1 MMATYDD
8 ILNNIDKEAYNR
20 EADKIMA
27 LVRAGHKI
35 TIVKPTAGTP
45 KSIQSDKKLIKTANR
60 MVSNLPEPIIESSS
74 IPEPD
79 IPAPLYKEVDADINL
94 EPEAKELLSCMA
106 EAQLYAQFCETVLER
121 LEDSEARLETWNLI
135 AEEYNSGKLVPELF
149 KMRGKRTERSLRK
162 WIDLYLETNRNMFS
176 LIHKSRSQNK
186 GRKVTYLE
194 QHFLLKLL
202 LTPQKVKIYTAVTT
216 IKAYAR
222 MGALESPSSVP
233 TLVRWCDD
241 WVSNNK
247 AVWTQARL
255 GSKAVAEDIVKTI
268 HRDNSLLNVG
278 DVWVADG
285 HTLAFDII
293 NPKTGKAQRMTMI
306 MVMDW
311 ASRYPVGASLAFTED
326 SQHIQLAFRNGFLNW
341 GALPK
346 YVYLDNGKAFRS
358 KLFNEK
364 WQEHDLSS
372 DLAGI
377 FPRLGIQVAFA
388 ESYNAK
394 AKIIERFF
402 KTFQER
408 FERFIGSFRGASID
422 DKPATLMRN
431 EKWARKM
438 YEATPNYIQVKNNQK
453 KDFAYADIIHIKKS
467 THKSN
472 AWGLACLP
480 IAINVEILS
489 EIKTFDYNNF
499 KNGLMIDYFVIV
511 EGGTLRDGT
520 VTDEQGNEVL
530 TDAYTE
536 IEKALT
542 EVKGN
547 AKSHSTVLIESE
559 SRDVKIRLEPL
570 RQQDREGGFINLKKD
585 LREGIFAYHRV
596 PARIVSQLIPGQL
609 GGDNK
614 SDMLMFYHFVVK
626 PLQNRLALTLAIE
639 FNYEFGWNL
648 TPDDFN
654 FGNLTEK
661 LQSADDQLFM
671 QNRSFGAQ

>member
-1 MMATYDD
+1 MR
-8 ILNNIDKEAYNR
+8 LGGYNL
-20 EADKIMA
+20 AISSA
-27 LVRAGHKI
+27 
-35 TIVKPTAGTP
+35 
-45 KSIQSDKKLIKTANR
+45 SDLLESKYK
-60 MVSNLPEPIIESSS
+60 PEPIDLSKYHRVGKQLVSKAAETKKVVSQPYSMS
-74 IPEPD
+74 KLLNLLD
-79 IPAPLYKEVDADINL
+79 IDEYHSGCIDALTMATIMQFDCKNSQVKAWMVDA
-94 EPEAKELLSCMA
+94 EFPA
-106 EAQLYAQFCETVLER
+106 CE
-121 LEDSEARLETWNLI
+121 D
-135 AEEYNSGKLVPELF
+135 
-149 KMRGKRTERSLRK
+149 
-162 WIDLYLETNRNMFS
+162 
-176 LIHKSRSQNK
+176 Q
-186 GRKVTYLE
+186 
-194 QHFLLKLL
+194 
-202 LTPQKVKIYTAVTT
+202 TT
-216 IKAYAR
+216 I
-222 MGALESPSSVP
+222 L
-233 TLVRWCDD
+233 
-241 WVSNNK
+241 
-247 AVWTQARL
+247 
-255 GSKAVAEDIVKTI
+255 AELMKFY
-268 HRDNSLLNVG
+268 
-278 DVWVADG
+278 
-285 HTLAFDII
+285 LAC
-293 NPKTGKAQRMTMI
+293 G
-306 MVMDW
+306 
-311 ASRYPVGASLAFTED
+311 
-326 SQHIQLAFRNGFLNW
+326 NGFLIKMRNAQGQW
-341 GALPK
+341 MGLERMLPSEVQIVEN
-346 YVYLDNGKAFRS
+346 YDEFG
-358 KLFNEK
+358 
-364 WQEHDLSS
+364 
-372 DLAGI
+372 
-377 FPRLGIQVAFA
+377 
-388 ESYNAK
+388 
-394 AKIIERFF
+394 FF
-402 KTFQER
+402 K
-408 FERFIGSFRGASID
+408 
-422 DKPATLMRN
+422 
-431 EKWARKM
+431 
-438 YEATPNYIQVKNNQK
+438 PNYIQVKNNQK
-453 KDFAYADIIHIKKS
+453 KDFAYEDIIHVKKS
-467 THKSN
+467 THRSN

-480 IAINVEILS
+480 IAINIEILG

>member
-1 MMATYDD
+1 MRVMRLGGYNLAISSVSDLIESKYKPEAIDLSKCQRVGKQLISKAAETKKTVMAPYSMSKLLNLLDLDEYHSGCIDALSMATVMQFECK
-8 ILNNIDKEAYNR
+8 NKQVTAWMEAA
-20 EADKIMA
+20 EF
-27 LVRAGHKI
+27 
-35 TIVKPTAGTP
+35 
-45 KSIQSDKKLIKTANR
+45 
-60 MVSNLPEPIIESSS
+60 
-74 IPEPD
+74 
-79 IPAPLYKEVDADINL
+79 PA
-94 EPEAKELLSCMA
+94 
-106 EAQLYAQFCETVLER
+106 CE
-121 LEDSEARLETWNLI
+121 D
-135 AEEYNSGKLVPELF
+135 
-149 KMRGKRTERSLRK
+149 
-162 WIDLYLETNRNMFS
+162 
-176 LIHKSRSQNK
+176 Q
-186 GRKVTYLE
+186 
-194 QHFLLKLL
+194 
-202 LTPQKVKIYTAVTT
+202 TT
-216 IKAYAR
+216 I
-222 MGALESPSSVP
+222 L
-233 TLVRWCDD
+233 
-241 WVSNNK
+241 
-247 AVWTQARL
+247 
-255 GSKAVAEDIVKTI
+255 AEMIKFY
-268 HRDNSLLNVG
+268 
-278 DVWVADG
+278 
-285 HTLAFDII
+285 LAC
-293 NPKTGKAQRMTMI
+293 G
-306 MVMDW
+306 
-311 ASRYPVGASLAFTED
+311 
-326 SQHIQLAFRNGFLNW
+326 NGFLI
-341 GALPK
+341 K
-346 YVYLDNGKAFRS
+346 
-358 KLFNEK
+358 
-364 WQEHDLSS
+364 
-372 DLAGI
+372 
-377 FPRLGIQVAFA
+377 
-388 ESYNAK
+388 
-394 AKIIERFF
+394 
-402 KTFQER
+402 
-408 FERFIGSFRGASID
+408 
-422 DKPATLMRN
+422 MRN
-431 EKWARKM
+431 AQGDWMGLERM
-438 YEATPNYIQVKNNQK
+438 LPSEVQIVENYDEFGFFRPNYIQVKNNQK

-530 TDAYTE
+530 TDAYTV